1 MKKTQ
6 SALALILFS
15 MPQKHKWNA
24 KTIGIH
30 LTIIKL
36 GKELPVEAKKPLN
49 FNLLSFLLLEVL
61 YSFEKY
67 GGKCQFDAISS
78 AFVVDLKSII
88 CRIWHFY
95 KQIIKFKVY
104 SVINKLKL
112 LFYHEKL

>member
-1 MKKTQ
+1 MKKNQ
-6 SALALILFS
+6 RALAWMLFS

-49 FNLLSFLLLEVL
+49 FNLLSILLLAVL

-78 AFVVDLKSII
+78 AFVL
-88 CRIWHFY
+88 CH
-95 KQIIKFKVY
+95 
-104 SVINKLKL
+104 L
-112 LFYHEKL
+112 

>member
-6 SALALILFS
+6 RALVWILFS

-49 FNLLSFLLLEVL
+49 FNLLSILLLEVL

-78 AFVVDLKSII
+78 AFVL
-88 CRIWHFY
+88 CH
-95 KQIIKFKVY
+95 
-104 SVINKLKL
+104 L
-112 LFYHEKL
+112 

>member
-1 MKKTQ
+1 MSSFVFASLFSTVLFLTHEKTQ
-6 SALALILFS
+6 RALALILFS

-61 YSFEKY
+61 YSFEK
-67 GGKCQFDAISS
+67 
-78 AFVVDLKSII
+78 
-88 CRIWHFY
+88 
-95 KQIIKFKVY
+95 
-104 SVINKLKL
+104 
-112 LFYHEKL
+112 

>member
-30 LTIIKL
+30 LTIM
-36 GKELPVEAKKPLN
+36 PVEAKKPLN

-78 AFVVDLKSII
+78 AFIL
-88 CRIWHFY
+88 CH
-95 KQIIKFKVY
+95 
-104 SVINKLKL
+104 L
-112 LFYHEKL
+112 

>member
-1 MKKTQ
+1 
-6 SALALILFS
+6 

-49 FNLLSFLLLEVL
+49 FNLLSILLLEVL

-78 AFVVDLKSII
+78 AFVL
-88 CRIWHFY
+88 CH
-95 KQIIKFKVY
+95 
-104 SVINKLKL
+104 L
-112 LFYHEKL
+112 